1 MDSNRLKKPQAVKV
15 QYKERAKNGG
25 SYSSAAKASGLSGGT
40 KKTSMKSGGKMG
52 KCRGG
57 C

>member
-1 MDSNRLKKPQAVKV
+1 MKKSIKKVTVKKASNGYA
-15 QYKERAKNGG
+15 
-25 SYSSAAKASGLSGGT
+25 SAAKASGLSGGT
-40 KKTSMKSGGKMG
+40 KTTPMKHGGKMG